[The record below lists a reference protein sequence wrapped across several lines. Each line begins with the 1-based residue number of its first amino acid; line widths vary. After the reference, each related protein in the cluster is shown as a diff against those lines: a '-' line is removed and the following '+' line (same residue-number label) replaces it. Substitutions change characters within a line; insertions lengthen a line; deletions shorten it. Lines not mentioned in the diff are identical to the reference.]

1 MILEQI
7 EMTYRDIHR
16 EELEYIWIYAID
28 EGFMVGS
35 LARLLEGGR
44 VRKAVKRAAL
54 REGVPLGAVR
64 RKFR

>member
-1 MILEQI
+1 MILEKT

-16 EELEYIWIYAID
+16 EDLEYIWIYAID

-44 VRKAVKRAAL
+44 VRKAVERAAL
-54 REGVPLGAVR
+54 QEGFPLGAVG